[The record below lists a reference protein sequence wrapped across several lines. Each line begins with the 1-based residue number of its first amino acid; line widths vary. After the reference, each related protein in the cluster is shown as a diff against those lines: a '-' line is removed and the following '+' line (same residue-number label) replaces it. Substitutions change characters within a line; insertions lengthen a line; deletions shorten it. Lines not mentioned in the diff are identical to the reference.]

1 MNETEMIAVGALI
14 TITASA
20 VALVIKQLESSRCS
34 KIKCCGVQCDR
45 EVPDEPQTSETSTK
59 HP

>member
-20 VALVIKQLESSRCS
+20 VALVIKQLQSRRLHNGES
-34 KIKCCGVQCDR
+34 IQAY
-45 EVPDEPQTSETSTK
+45 SENVEA
-59 HP
+59 HHE